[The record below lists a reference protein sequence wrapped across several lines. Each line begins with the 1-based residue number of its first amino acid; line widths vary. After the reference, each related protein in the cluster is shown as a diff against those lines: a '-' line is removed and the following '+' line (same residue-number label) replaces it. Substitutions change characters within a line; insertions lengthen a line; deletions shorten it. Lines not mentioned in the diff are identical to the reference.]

1 MAMKLTTENVNHIES
16 TLIDDLAFWE
26 HEGKDAEKA
35 LVYLAGIHDMAS
47 AVRKAIVDLGGC

>member
-16 TLIDDLAFWE
+16 VMIDDLAFWE

-35 LVYLAGIHDMAS
+35 LVYLAGIRDMAN
-47 AVRKAIVDLGGC
+47 AVRKAIFDLGGC